1 MVDVKAYVAER
12 RVAGDGGI
20 GRFPPH
26 MEAQV
31 VTAAAL
37 YVIAVDVAGH
47 HHRTGLLCALRGL
60 GRRGRG
66 QCQGQRGDQRCGGEP
81 CLNAMGGGGGGE
93 LTKIQTCIGDPD
105 GLYGGPCGPVSAT
118 PVRGRLAGWP
128 GRSAPAARAATR
140 RAAGRSGGPAGA
152 TRPATRACRRRRRRR
167 RSWRGGRGWS
177 FRRHA
182 PFPTRT
188 PHPPSRTATSPA
200 RRWPGVRVDGL
211 ASEVLRMAAARVA
224 DGREAR
230 YPVRPVA
237 SRTHVGP
244 EHSGHGHHRAG
255 WTCAGRRRAR
265 CASWRWR
272 TAGAGRC
279 TGQGGGRSG
288 RRAGTHDGAD
298 IDRAERGHG
307 RSAHDLRADPPAR
320 DRHGAGLAGEH
331 GRGAAGHPAGGG
343 GGKGSVGVPAHA
355 GLAVTAEGR
364 PPGPRAMDADLRDAP
379 EDGSQRWTGGPGRAR
394 EPAAAR
400 ADTRVV
406 SVRGRGGG
414 FRQLPDRA
422 AGRGDT
428 LPARA
433 GRSGR
438 RRVRTPDGGEMCLR
452 ERAAALPAP
461 AVPEPAIPASGGPG
475 ARKGRV
481 ARPGIRAAEV
491 TVMPPGEEEGRVA
504 RPGIR
509 AAEVTVMPP
518 GEEEGRVARPGIRAA
533 EVTVMP
539 PGEEE
544 GRVARPGIRAAEVT
558 VMPPGEEEGRAEPPR
573 WLPLASGRP
582 QPGVADAVHAAEV
595 PGRHRGRWTVET
607 WSRTPGPAPGSGT
620 AGPAPPTAR
629 AGAPPPAPSPP
640 GPRRRPGHA
649 RARAPGD
656 ARDRC
661 LSGGGH

>member
-1 MVDVKAYVAER
+1 MRAGLRHSGSRTPGWLAGALRSGGTGRHAPGRGPVGRTGWRNARRGPCLSAAAKALPVLAGRLGLELPPPRAVPDPAAAPAVPDGDIPGTVARRLDGPGPVPPGPVGGAADRRRWEAMVER
-12 RVAGDGGI
+12 HHPLGWARPPGGRVRQWIRPERHGVPGGI
-20 GRFPPH
+20 GF
-26 MEAQV
+26 
-31 VTAAAL
+31 
-37 YVIAVDVAGH
+37 
-47 HHRTGLLCALRGL
+47 
-60 GRRGRG
+60 
-66 QCQGQRGDQRCGGEP
+66 
-81 CLNAMGGGGGGE
+81 
-93 LTKIQTCIGDPD
+93 
-105 GLYGGPCGPVSAT
+105 GPAT
-118 PVRGRLAGWP
+118 WRLAARDRWIGWTP
-128 GRSAPAARAATR
+128 GARAAST
-140 RAAGRSGGPAGA
+140 GRVV
-152 TRPATRACRRRRRRR
+152 
-167 RSWRGGRGWS
+167 RSHR
-177 FRRHA
+177 FLLL
-182 PFPTRT
+182 
-188 PHPPSRTATSPA
+188 
-200 RRWPGVRVDGL
+200 PGVRVYGL
-211 ASEVLRMAAARVA
+211 ASEVPPMAAARVA
-224 DGREAR
+224 EDREAR

-237 SRTHVGP
+237 ACTHVGP

-255 WTCAGRRRAR
+255 WTCAGRGGGRRAAAGTVR
-265 CASWRWR
+265 VLAPG

-288 RRAGTHDGAD
+288 RRAGPVTA
-298 IDRAERGHG
+298 RTSTG
-307 RSAHDLRADPPAR
+307 RSAGTGAPPMTFGRIRRRVTGMGRAWLENMGGELPAVLPAEAAKRAAYRPLPDPGVTMEHIPGPHSGATAGRCRRGPLVPGMQDTTTLNHPSLEATGGLADP
-320 DRHGAGLAGEH
+320 
-331 GRGAAGHPAGGG
+331 GG
-343 GGKGSVGVPAHA
+343 GGKRGSGVPAHA

-379 EDGSQRWTGGPGRAR
+379 EDDSRRWTGGPGRAR

-414 FRQLPDRA
+414 FRRLPGRA
-422 AGRGDT
+422 AGRGDA
-428 LPARA
+428 PPVRP

-491 TVMPPGEEEGRVA
+491 TVMPPGEEEGR
-504 RPGIR
+504 
-509 AAEVTVMPP
+509 
-518 GEEEGRVARPGIRAA
+518 
-533 EVTVMP
+533 
-539 PGEEE
+539 
-544 GRVARPGIRAAEVT
+544 
-558 VMPPGEEEGRAEPPR
+558 AEPPR

-582 QPGVADAVHAAEV
+582 QPGVADAVHAAQV
-595 PGRHRGRWTVET
+595 PGRYRGRWTVET
-607 WSRTPGPAPGSGT
+607 WFRTPGPAPGSGT

-640 GPRRRPGHA
+640 GPRRRPDHA

>member
-1 MVDVKAYVAER
+1 M
-12 RVAGDGGI
+12 
-20 GRFPPH
+20 
-26 MEAQV
+26 
-31 VTAAAL
+31 
-37 YVIAVDVAGH
+37 
-47 HHRTGLLCALRGL
+47 
-60 GRRGRG
+60 
-66 QCQGQRGDQRCGGEP
+66 
-81 CLNAMGGGGGGE
+81 
-93 LTKIQTCIGDPD
+93 
-105 GLYGGPCGPVSAT
+105 
-118 PVRGRLAGWP
+118 
-128 GRSAPAARAATR
+128 
-140 RAAGRSGGPAGA
+140 
-152 TRPATRACRRRRRRR
+152 
-167 RSWRGGRGWS
+167 
-177 FRRHA
+177 
-182 PFPTRT
+182 
-188 PHPPSRTATSPA
+188 
-200 RRWPGVRVDGL
+200 
-211 ASEVLRMAAARVA
+211 
-224 DGREAR
+224 
-230 YPVRPVA
+230 
-237 SRTHVGP
+237 
-244 EHSGHGHHRAG
+244 
-255 WTCAGRRRAR
+255 
-265 CASWRWR
+265 
-272 TAGAGRC
+272 
-279 TGQGGGRSG
+279 
-288 RRAGTHDGAD
+288 
-298 IDRAERGHG
+298 
-307 RSAHDLRADPPAR
+307 
-320 DRHGAGLAGEH
+320 
-331 GRGAAGHPAGGG
+331 
-343 GGKGSVGVPAHA
+343 
-355 GLAVTAEGR
+355 TAEGR

-428 LPARA
+428 LPVRA

-475 ARKGRV
+475 ARK
-481 ARPGIRAAEV
+481 
-491 TVMPPGEEEGRVA
+491 
-504 RPGIR
+504 
-509 AAEVTVMPP
+509 
-518 GEEEGRVARPGIRAA
+518 GRVARPGIRAA

-629 AGAPPPAPSPP
+629 AGASPPAPSPP